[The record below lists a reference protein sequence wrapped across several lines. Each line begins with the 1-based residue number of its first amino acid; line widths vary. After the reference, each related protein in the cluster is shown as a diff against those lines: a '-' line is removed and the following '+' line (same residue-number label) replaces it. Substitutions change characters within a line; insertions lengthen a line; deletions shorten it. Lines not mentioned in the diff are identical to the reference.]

1 MRIFL
6 FLFIILLGVSCNND
20 SVDSPSL
27 AKDESNMNTDSV
39 TLRNLLIN
47 IYRWRDHQDILDYE
61 IIDSNHLNIRL
72 DTHKLANH
80 LLTMKKTDFFSRD
93 FLMTYKKIGMR
104 IDSLIQNDSNYA
116 EAGLIYF
123 DFQDFNT
130 WYGGQV
136 GTPIFDNMVVLNF
149 SEIDNKAFFKWA
161 IPEELI
167 DTVSVN
173 FIFEDGKW
181 KLNHLQ
187 YIDLKHY
194 K

>member
-1 MRIFL
+1 MIVCIF
-6 FLFIILLGVSCNND
+6 ILLGVACNND

-27 AKDESNMNTDSV
+27 EKAESSMNADSAA
-39 TLRNLLIN
+39 LRNLLIN
-47 IYRWRDHQDILDYE
+47 IYRWHGHQDIMDYD

-72 DTHKLANH
+72 DTHKLATH
-80 LLTMKKTDFFSRD
+80 LLNMKKTDFFSRD

-104 IDSLIQNDSNYA
+104 IDSLIQNDSTYA

-123 DFQDFNT
+123 DFQDFDT
-130 WYGGQV
+130 WCGGQ
-136 GTPIFDNMVVLNF
+136 GDTPIFNNMVVLNF
-149 SEIDNKAFFKWA
+149 SETGNKASFKWT
-161 IPEELI
+161 IPEESV
-167 DTVSVN
+167 DTMSVN
-173 FIFEDGKW
+173 FIFEKGKW